1 MPTHLN
7 VDYGDGGLGL
17 VELPSHPVHGLRD
30 KVQHQIQIHLIFL
43 QGVKKEACIT
53 AALIHLRHKHQKMT
67 SEMTETCKQQL
78 IKEIQQTD

>member
-1 MPTHLN
+1 MGKPHVCRVPTHLN

-43 QGVKKEACIT
+43 QGGKKKKIV
-53 AALIHLRHKHQKMT
+53 LL
-67 SEMTETCKQQL
+67 
-78 IKEIQQTD
+78 